1 MQVMHTI
8 CSSVYVSKVTNCLTA
23 VPHRIFPLA
32 FHQTFWRLSD
42 QNLHA
47 LLIQYWS
54 KCDKKVRQENQ
65 NTLPC
70 LQMRFL
76 KKFFV

>member
-8 CSSVYVSKVTNCLTA
+8 CSSVYVSKVTKCLTA
-23 VPHRIFPLA
+23 VLHRIFPLT